1 MYYSLHNH
9 TEASN
14 ARLIDSITKI
24 EDLIQYAFDIG
35 LKGVAITDHE
45 TVKAHVRASKY
56 IKKQREKDKRWEN
69 FKLIYGNEIY
79 LCRNNLTKENYNKE
93 KDYFFHFIL
102 LALDE
107 EGHKLIRKL
116 STRAYEHSFM
126 RGKMLSV
133 PTYYKDLEEIIKPNQ
148 GHIIAS
154 SACIGS
160 FLGRNILDNKS
171 NDFLIEWISYIQS
184 IFGKEN
190 FFLELQPSFN
200 EEQIKVNKKLLE
212 LSNILNIPAI
222 VTTDSHYL
230 SKEDRPIHK
239 AYLNSK
245 EGERE
250 VDSFY
255 ASAYMMNEKEIH
267 SYMDDSLEY

>member
-1 MYYSLHNH
+1 
-9 TEASN
+9 
-14 ARLIDSITKI
+14 
-24 EDLIQYAFDIG
+24 
-35 LKGVAITDHE
+35 
-45 TVKAHVRASKY
+45 
-56 IKKQREKDKRWEN
+56 
-69 FKLIYGNEIY
+69 
-79 LCRNNLTKENYNKE
+79 
-93 KDYFFHFIL
+93 
-102 LALDE
+102 
-107 EGHKLIRKL
+107 
-116 STRAYEHSFM
+116 M

-160 FLGRNILDNKS
+160 FMGRSILDNKPD
-171 NDFLIEWISYIQS
+171 DFLIEWINYIQS

-200 EEQIKVNKKLLE
+200 EEQIKVNKKLIE
-212 LSNILNIPAI
+212 LSKLLNIPAI

-250 VDSFY
+250 VDAFY
-255 ASAYMMNEKEIH
+255 ASAYMMDNEEIH
-267 SYMDDSLEY
+267 SYMDDSLGKETVKSLLENTNLINNVYSASGSNGGNTIFTSKILDDKNKDLYNSFTNIRDFMDENTKKRITNNFFIKSPKFNHK

>member
-200 EEQIKVNKKLLE
+200 EEQIKVINHRLSDLE
-212 LSNILNIPAI
+212 
-222 VTTDSHYL
+222 
-230 SKEDRPIHK
+230 R
-239 AYLNSK
+239 
-245 EGERE
+245 
-250 VDSFY
+250 
-255 ASAYMMNEKEIH
+255 
-267 SYMDDSLEY
+267 DDT